1 MSDTVS
7 RFWQHGTFT
16 GVLVPL
22 SLIVMGLFWTT
33 TAPLLLL
40 SALFLYNAGKSSE
53 WVFPALPFSPLVSY
67 LSQNLHNKSSYLLK
81 TLVDLHFCL
90 ITG

>member
-22 SLIVMGLFWTT
+22 SLIVMGLFWAA

-81 TLVDLHFCL
+81 TLVDLLFCL
-90 ITG
+90 IIG